1 MKRLML
7 FALSVSMFCGLKA
20 QLFQGSVTENGT
32 GRKVSYSYQQPM
44 DANYNK
50 CSMQGAAIFKNVFY
64 QFYDKGA
71 ALMTYNLVTGERL
84 GEPRRLAYDGAAETH
99 FGSVAFSNR
108 KSYVDKTGKKVK
120 LNVPLAYVTGHMKPV
135 NKVEA
140 VDDPQNYLFV
150 DVVDVEND
158 KLVERLKF
166 RNRYDDAI
174 CAWDFKNKCG
184 WVVGYVKEGY
194 ALSPYMITEFKFGNV
209 DPDGY
214 VRETNPVE
222 LPNDGTLQ
230 DCSFSNGRIYF
241 MVGWGS
247 NAKRSTLGKIHVY
260 NVKEQRI
267 ESTVKT
273 QITDECEGFALD
285 KKGNR
290 FIITSRCIYGN
301 HNGQG
306 SWWNV
311 DVPAKN

>member
-150 DVVDVEND
+150 DVGDVEND
-158 KLVERLKF
+158 KLGERLKI
-166 RNRYDDAI
+166 RDR
-174 CAWDFKNKCG
+174 
-184 WVVGYVKEGY
+184 
-194 ALSPYMITEFKFGNV
+194 
-209 DPDGY
+209 
-214 VRETNPVE
+214 
-222 LPNDGTLQ
+222 
-230 DCSFSNGRIYF
+230 
-241 MVGWGS
+241 
-247 NAKRSTLGKIHVY
+247 
-260 NVKEQRI
+260 
-267 ESTVKT
+267 
-273 QITDECEGFALD
+273 
-285 KKGNR
+285 
-290 FIITSRCIYGN
+290 
-301 HNGQG
+301 
-306 SWWNV
+306 
-311 DVPAKN
+311 